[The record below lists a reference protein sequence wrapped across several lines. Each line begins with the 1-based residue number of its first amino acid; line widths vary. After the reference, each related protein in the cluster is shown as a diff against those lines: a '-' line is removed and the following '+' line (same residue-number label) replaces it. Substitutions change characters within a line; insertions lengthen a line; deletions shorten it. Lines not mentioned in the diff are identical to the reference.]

1 MRIHLNHLFSHAG
14 GGAVNDAKRRLRS
27 VFLYG
32 AVLDALALVPML
44 SRRVERIMW
53 GIGDTDERYSY
64 AMAYGA
70 PLMAGWTGLLAWA
83 ARKPLERRFVAPLT
97 LQVVVGLVLVQI
109 YATRKGVIRAG
120 RLAPTL
126 GLQAFTAWLFARAWL
141 RSGPRVVREIDE

>member
-1 MRIHLNHLFSHAG
+1 MRVAFI
-14 GGAVNDAKRRLRS
+14 
-27 VFLYG
+27 YG
-32 AVLDALALVPML
+32 AVLDALALAPML

-64 AMAYGA
+64 AMGYGA

-97 LQVVVGLVLVQI
+97 LQVVVGLVLVEI
-109 YATRKGVIRAG
+109 YAMRKGVIRAG

-126 GLQAFTAWLFARAWL
+126 ALQAFTAWLFARAWL
-141 RSGPRVVREIDE
+141 AASGNTVEE